1 MPARHAEILE
11 TCDGDTIAYAMTL
24 AMNTTLLVAITAGE
38 TIMPFVPEHWRPAV
52 NAATAAPVFA
62 IAIWRRWQLFAAC
75 LLLIQHAKR
84 RR

>member
-1 MPARHAEILE
+1 MASRRAELLE
-11 TCDGDTIAYAMTL
+11 TCDGNAVAYALTLATSMTL
-24 AMNTTLLVAITAGE
+24 FVATTAGE